1 MLKKIYIDERN
12 TEIKYL
18 KLQYVNQKNILEISI
33 SLSDPK
39 VLKCQIELK
48 KKFNS
53 LN

>member
-18 KLQYVNQKNILEISI
+18 KSQYVNQKNILEIGI

-39 VLKCQIELK
+39 VLKVR
-48 KKFNS
+48 
-53 LN
+53 